1 MDVIHT
7 CIWVSDVDA
16 AREFFL
22 DGVGLEEHRSATLD
36 GVENVWLGGE
46 HGEIQLRHAPDH
58 PDPTPDRSALDHVA
72 LSVDDVD
79 AEVER
84 IVDATGATVLDG
96 PRTVDV
102 ANARI
107 AFLEGIDGYVLELV
121 EDLD

>member
-7 CIWVSDVDA
+7 CIWVSDMDDA
-16 AREFFL
+16 KEFYL
-22 DGVGLEEHRSATLD
+22 EGIGLEEHRSATLG

-46 HGEIQLRHAPDH
+46 HGEIQLRYEPDH
-58 PDPTPDRSALDHVA
+58 PDPDPDRSDFDHLA

-79 AEVER
+79 EEVER
-84 IVDATGATVLDG
+84 IVENTGATVLDG

-107 AFLEGIDGYVLELV
+107 AFLEGFDGYVIELV

>member
-7 CIWVSDVDA
+7 CIWVSDMDE

-22 DGVGLEEHRSATLD
+22 DGIGLEEHRSTELD

-46 HGEIQLRHAPDH
+46 HGEIQLRYEPDH
-58 PDPTPDRSALDHVA
+58 PEPNPDRSSIDHLA

-79 AEVER
+79 AELER

-107 AFLEGIDGYVLELV
+107 AFIEGVDGYVVELV

>member
-7 CIWVSDVDA
+7 CIWVSDMDDA
-16 AREFFL
+16 KEFYL
-22 DGVGLEEHRSATLD
+22 DGIGLEEHRSATL
-36 GVENVWLGGE
+36 GGIENVWLGGE
-46 HGEIQLRHAPDH
+46 HGEIQLRFAPDH
-58 PDPTPDRSALDHVA
+58 PDPDPDRSDFDHLA

-107 AFLEGIDGYVLELV
+107 AFLEGFDGYVIELV

>member
-7 CIWVSDVDA
+7 CIWVSDMDDA
-16 AREFFL
+16 KEFYL
-22 DGVGLEEHRSATLD
+22 DGIGLEEHRSATLG

-46 HGEIQLRHAPDH
+46 HGEIQLRYEPDH
-58 PDPTPDRSALDHVA
+58 PDPAPDRSDFDHLA

-84 IVDATGATVLDG
+84 IVDETGATVLDG

-107 AFLEGIDGYVLELV
+107 AFLEGFDGYVIELV

>member
-7 CIWVSDVDA
+7 CIWVSDMDA
-16 AREFFL
+16 AREFYL
-22 DGVGLEEHRSATLD
+22 EGIGLEEHRSATL
-36 GVENVWLGGE
+36 GGIENVWLGGE
-46 HGEIQLRHAPDH
+46 HGEIQLRYEPDH
-58 PDPTPDRSALDHVA
+58 PDPDPDRADFDHLA

-84 IVDATGATVLDG
+84 IVDGTDATVLDG

-107 AFLEGIDGYVLELV
+107 AFLEGFDGYVIELV

>member
-7 CIWVSDVDA
+7 CIWVSDMDDA
-16 AREFFL
+16 KEFYL
-22 DGVGLEEHRSATLD
+22 DGIGLEEHRSATL
-36 GVENVWLGGE
+36 GGIENVWLGGE
-46 HGEIQLRHAPDH
+46 HGEIQLRFAPDH
-58 PDPTPDRSALDHVA
+58 PDPDPDRSDFDHLA

-79 AEVER
+79 AEVGR

-107 AFLEGIDGYVLELV
+107 AFLEGFDGYVIELV

>member
-7 CIWVSDVDA
+7 CIWVSDVDE

>member
-7 CIWVSDVDA
+7 CIWVSDMDA

-22 DGVGLEEHRSATLD
+22 DGIGLEEHRSATLG

-46 HGEIQLRHAPDH
+46 HGEIQLRHEPDH
-58 PDPTPDRSALDHVA
+58 PDPAPDRSAFDHLA

-79 AEVER
+79 GEVER

-107 AFLEGIDGYVLELV
+107 AFLEGVDGYVVELV
-121 EDLD
+121 QDLD

>member
-22 DGVGLEEHRSATLD
+22 EGVGLEEHRSATLD

>member
-58 PDPTPDRSALDHVA
+58 PDPAPDRSALDHVA

>member
-7 CIWVSDVDA
+7 CIWVSDLEA
-16 AREFFL
+16 AREFFVE
-22 DGVGLEEHRSATLD
+22 DVGLEEHRSATLG
-36 GVENVWLGGE
+36 GVDDVWLGGE
-46 HGEIQLRHAPDH
+46 HGEIQLRYAPDH

-84 IVDATGATVLDG
+84 IVDRTGCEVLDG

-102 ANARI
+102 ADARI
-107 AFLEGIDGYVLELV
+107 AFLEGVDGYVLELV
-121 EDLD
+121 ENLG

>member
-72 LSVDDVD
+72 LSVGDVD

>member
-7 CIWVSDVDA
+7 CIWVSDMDA

-22 DGVGLEEHRSATLD
+22 DGIGLEEHRAATLGGID
-36 GVENVWLGGE
+36 NVWLGGE
-46 HGEIQLRHAPDH
+46 HGEIQLRYADDH
-58 PDPTPDRSALDHVA
+58 EGPNPDRSGFDHVA

-96 PRTVDV
+96 PRTVEW
-102 ANARI
+102 ATSRTCLCLQ
-107 AFLEGIDGYVLELV
+107 FPY
-121 EDLD
+121 

>member
-7 CIWVSDVDA
+7 CIWVSDMDDA
-16 AREFFL
+16 KEFYL
-22 DGVGLEEHRSATLD
+22 DGIGLEEHRSATLG

-46 HGEIQLRHAPDH
+46 HGEIQLRYADDH
-58 PDPTPDRSALDHVA
+58 PAPSPDRADFDHLA

-79 AEVER
+79 GEVER
-84 IVDATGATVLDG
+84 IVDETGATVLDG

-107 AFLEGIDGYVLELV
+107 AFLEGFDGYVIELV

>member
-7 CIWVSDVDA
+7 CIWVSDMDA

-22 DGVGLEEHRSATLD
+22 EGVGLEEHRSATLD

-46 HGEIQLRHAPDH
+46 HGEIQLRHEPDH
-58 PDPTPDRSALDHVA
+58 PAPDPDRSALDHLA

-79 AEVER
+79 GELER
-84 IVDATGATVLDG
+84 IVDRTGATVLDG

-107 AFLEGIDGYVLELV
+107 AFLEGVDGYVLELV

>member
-1 MDVIHT
+1 M
-7 CIWVSDVDA
+7 
-16 AREFFL
+16 
-22 DGVGLEEHRSATLD
+22 
-36 GVENVWLGGE
+36 
-46 HGEIQLRHAPDH
+46 
-58 PDPTPDRSALDHVA
+58 A

-84 IVDATGATVLDG
+84 IVERTGATLLDG
-96 PRTVDV
+96 PRTVEV

>member
-7 CIWVSDVDA
+7 CIWVSDMDA

-22 DGVGLEEHRSATLD
+22 EGVGLEEHRSATLD

-46 HGEIQLRHAPDH
+46 HGEIQLRYEPDH
-58 PDPTPDRSALDHVA
+58 PAPNPDRSALDHVA

-79 AEVER
+79 GEVER
-84 IVDATGATVLDG
+84 IVESTGATVLDG
-96 PRTVDV
+96 PRTVEV

-107 AFLEGIDGYVLELV
+107 AFLEGFDGYVLELV
-121 EDLD
+121 EALD

>member
-7 CIWVSDVDA
+7 CIWVSDVEA

-46 HGEIQLRHAPDH
+46 HGEIQLRYAPDH
-58 PDPTPDRSALDHVA
+58 PDPAPDRSALDHVA

-84 IVDATGATVLDG
+84 IVERTGATLLDG
-96 PRTVDV
+96 PRTVEV

>member
-7 CIWVSDVDA
+7 CIWVSDMDDA
-16 AREFFL
+16 KEFYL
-22 DGVGLEEHRSATLD
+22 DGIGLEEHRSATL
-36 GVENVWLGGE
+36 GGIENVWLGGE
-46 HGEIQLRHAPDH
+46 HGEIQLRYADDH
-58 PDPTPDRSALDHVA
+58 PDPAPDRSDFDHLA

-84 IVDATGATVLDG
+84 IVEDTVATVLDG

-107 AFLEGIDGYVLELV
+107 AFLEGFDGYVIELV

>member
-79 AEVER
+79 AEIER

>member
-7 CIWVSDVDA
+7 CIWVSDMDE

-22 DGVGLEEHRSATLD
+22 DGIGLEEHRSATLG

-46 HGEIQLRHAPDH
+46 HGEIQLRYEPDH
-58 PDPTPDRSALDHVA
+58 PDPSPDRSAFDHLA

-79 AEVER
+79 SEVER
-84 IVDATGATVLDG
+84 IVDGTGATVLDG
-96 PRTVDV
+96 PRTVEE

-107 AFLEGIDGYVLELV
+107 AFLEGVDGYVVELV

>member
-7 CIWVSDVDA
+7 CIWVSDMDDA
-16 AREFFL
+16 KEFYL
-22 DGVGLEEHRSATLD
+22 EGIGLEEHRSATLG

-46 HGEIQLRHAPDH
+46 HGEIQLRFAPDH
-58 PDPTPDRSALDHVA
+58 PDPAPDRSDFDHLA

-84 IVDATGATVLDG
+84 IVDETGATVLDG

-107 AFLEGIDGYVLELV
+107 AFLEGFDGYVIELV

>member
-7 CIWVSDVDA
+7 CIWVSDLEE

-22 DGVGLEEHRSATLD
+22 EGVGLEEHRSATLG

-46 HGEIQLRHAPDH
+46 HGEIQLRYEPDH
-58 PDPTPDRSALDHVA
+58 PDPNPDRSALDHVA

-84 IVDATGATVLDG
+84 IVDRTGSTVLDG

-107 AFLEGIDGYVLELV
+107 AFLEGVDGYVLELV

>member
-7 CIWVSDVDA
+7 CIWVSDMDA
-16 AREFFL
+16 ARGFFL
-22 DGVGLEEHRSATLD
+22 DGIGLEEHRSTTLD

-46 HGEIQLRHAPDH
+46 HGEIQLRHEPGH
-58 PDPTPDRSALDHVA
+58 PDPDPDRSSIDHLA

-79 AEVER
+79 GELER
-84 IVDATGATVLDG
+84 IVDRTGATVLDG

-107 AFLEGIDGYVLELV
+107 AFLEGVDGYVIELV